1 MLFQAIHDLCYQT
14 QVVLYNDRKTT
25 TSKQRLILL
34 IKCLNAIL
42 KQVLYF
48 IFYLSFNIDS
58 IIQ

>member
-1 MLFQAIHDLCYQT
+1 MLFQAIHDLCYQI